1 MSKTYLVVPDQH
13 AHPDHN
19 NDRADYLGKFIKD
32 LKPHVV
38 VNIGDAADLASLST
52 FDKGKHS
59 FHARNYEKDI
69 DAHLDFQ
76 ERMWAP
82 IRKSKRK
89 QPYRIIL
96 EGNHEH
102 RIKRAL
108 EASGEM
114 AGDRFGLSFRNLDF
128 DSYYH
133 EVIEYNGSTPGIRTM
148 DGIDFAHFFI
158 SGVMGRPIGGI
169 HHAASLVTKNFT
181 SSVCG
186 HSHTADFSVRTTQT
200 GKKLFGLVSG
210 VYQDYNSDWAGH
222 INDLWWR
229 GLVVLR
235 DVDDGYFDP
244 EFIGLKALEKEYG

>member
-1 MSKTYLVVPDQH
+1 
-13 AHPDHN
+13 
-19 NDRADYLGKFIKD
+19 
-32 LKPHVV
+32 
-38 VNIGDAADLASLST
+38 
-52 FDKGKHS
+52 
-59 FHARNYEKDI
+59 
-69 DAHLDFQ
+69 
-76 ERMWAP
+76 
-82 IRKSKRK
+82 
-89 QPYRIIL
+89 
-96 EGNHEH
+96 
-102 RIKRAL
+102 
-108 EASGEM
+108 M

-133 EVIEYNGSTPGIRTM
+133 EVIEYNGGTPGIRTM

-200 GKKLFGLVSG
+200 GRKLFGLVSG
-210 VYQDYNSDWAGH
+210 VYQDYDSDWAGH